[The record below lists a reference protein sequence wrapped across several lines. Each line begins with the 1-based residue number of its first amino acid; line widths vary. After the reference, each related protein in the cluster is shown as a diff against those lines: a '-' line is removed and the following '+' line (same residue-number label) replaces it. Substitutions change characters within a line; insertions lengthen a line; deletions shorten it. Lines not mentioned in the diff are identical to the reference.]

1 MVDSKDRQTG
11 LPQAR
16 MKRLVNLLLA
26 SCWLAG
32 PVSAAPEGASTG
44 KIRIVLVGDSTV
56 TDNAGWGLGFKQ
68 FLADGVECL
77 NTAQG
82 GRSSKSFRDE
92 GRWVK
97 ALELK
102 GDYYLIQFGHNN
114 EPGKPGRSTDMP
126 TYIKDMSNYVDEA
139 RAAGAKP
146 VLVTPLTRRQWD
158 REHPGK
164 IKSSLESYAAEVRKI
179 AAEKHVPLV
188 DLHARSIALC
198 ESLGKEGCLEFSPL
212 KQTPDGKTDYDG
224 THLKANGYV
233 LFGKLVAEELKKAVP
248 DLAAALRDAPANA
261 SPVAAEA
268 RYDAI
273 VSADGSGTHTTVQ
286 EAINKASPNAS
297 EAKPWVILVKP
308 GTYREIVHVQR
319 EKRHVK
325 LVGEDAK
332 ATKITYDLHA
342 RMPGIDGK
350 EIGTFRTPT
359 VTIDADDFS
368 MEKLTLENSAGP
380 VGQALAVSVNGDRV
394 AFRDCIFLGHQDTVF
409 LNRGRQYFQNCT
421 IAGTVD
427 FIFGGATAFFDRCT
441 LECVNDGYITA
452 ASTPADA
459 SFGFVFSHCS
469 IRTAKPGIK
478 VYLGR
483 PWRPHAST
491 IFVNTEMPEGIRPEG
506 WHNWGRIEN
515 EQTARYS
522 EVNSTGPGAA
532 PDRRVKWARPL
543 DAAQAAELTASRVLG
558 GWAP

>member
-1 MVDSKDRQTG
+1 MLDPKIHLME

-16 MKRLVNLLLA
+16 MKPLVYLITA

-32 PVSAAPEGASTG
+32 LASAAPKGVSAS
-44 KIRIVLVGDSTV
+44 KIRIILVGDSTV

-68 FLADGVECL
+68 FIAGGVECL
-77 NTAQG
+77 NTSQG
-82 GRSSKSFRDE
+82 GRSSKNFRDE
-92 GRWVK
+92 GRWAK

-114 EPGKPGRSTDMP
+114 EPGNPGRSTDMP
-126 TYIKDMSNYVDEA
+126 TYIKDMADYVDEA

-146 VLVTPLTRRQWD
+146 VLVTPLVRRQWD

-164 IKSSLESYAAEVRKI
+164 IKSSLEPYAAEVRKI

-188 DLHARSIALC
+188 DLHARSMALC
-198 ESLGKEGCLEFSPL
+198 ESLGKDGCLEFSPL
-212 KQTPDGKTDYDG
+212 KQTSEGKTAYDG
-224 THLKANGYV
+224 THLNAKGYV
-233 LFGKLVAEELKKAVP
+233 LFGELVAEELEKAVP
-248 DLAAALRDAPANA
+248 DLAPVLRDAPAQA
-261 SPVAAEA
+261 SPVAADA
-268 RYDAI
+268 RYDAV

-286 EAINKASPNAS
+286 EAINKASPNAT
-297 EAKPWVILVKP
+297 EEKPWVILVKP
-308 GTYREIVHVQR
+308 GTYRELVQIQR
-319 EKRHVK
+319 EKRHIK
-325 LVGEDAK
+325 LIGEDAK
-332 ATKITYDLHA
+332 ATKITFDLNA

-359 VTIDADDFS
+359 VTIDADDFTV
-368 MEKLTLENSAGP
+368 EKLTLENSAGP
-380 VGQALAVSVNGDRV
+380 VGQALAVSVDGDRV

-452 ASTPADA
+452 ASTPENAP
-459 SFGFVFSHCS
+459 FGFVFSHCS
-469 IRTAKPGIK
+469 IRTIKPGIK

-483 PWRPHAST
+483 PWRPNAST
-491 IFVNTEMPEGIRPEG
+491 IFANTEMPEGVRPEG
-506 WHNWGRIEN
+506 WHNWGRTEN

-543 DAAQAAELTASRVLG
+543 DPAQAAELTASRVLG